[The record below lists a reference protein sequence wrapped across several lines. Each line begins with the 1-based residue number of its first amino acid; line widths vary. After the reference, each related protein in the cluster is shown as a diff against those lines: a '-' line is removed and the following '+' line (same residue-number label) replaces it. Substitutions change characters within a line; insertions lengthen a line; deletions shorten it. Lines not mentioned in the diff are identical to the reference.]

1 MKSTQWRY
9 LTAMLLIGDGVV
21 AFVRPR
27 QDAAIWAVGPV
38 KWKAFMGYLYD
49 HPCLTRAIGADDAN
63 PFPVADFE
71 AEVLDRPN
79 LEHRIV
85 RPEEHPLEQ
94 VFFQRDL
101 ALLPDP
107 ESQIDLIQFNRGHC
121 GFP

>member
-49 HPCLTRAIGADDAN
+49 HPCLTRAIGA
-63 PFPVADFE
+63 
-71 AEVLDRPN
+71 AE
-79 LEHRIV
+79 IGAG
-85 RPEEHPLEQ
+85 
-94 VFFQRDL
+94 L
-101 ALLPDP
+101 ALLMSDG
-107 ESQIDLIQFNRGHC
+107 EGRTAH
-121 GFP
+121 